1 VSVGISRTQL
11 CARSSRRNDTGGDHI
26 ILSHRRV
33 RTVEKVQVIRVY
45 LLVVSLPAQAPAKC
59 SWGLSPLVETT
70 GRNSATSPALASDRS
85 IRSASVS
92 SERPARSRHKGG
104 SRTAAMPAKCL
115 QGLATA
121 LCQQSCAGAG
131 MVLPMS
137 EAPSRAGAIWLTYQQ
152 VAERLGLRSAGAAA
166 ARARRGKWPKRIKND
181 TLEAEVCVPADLLAA
196 GPQKQRERHQPVG
209 PAADAT
215 TLVEAVAAA
224 VAPLQALIETLSGEL
239 KAARGTNDAL
249 RDQLAAAQ
257 AEAAEL
263 RGKSAANEA
272 ALEREVIDRRA
283 LQQQADHIRRERR
296 AAQERVAQL
305 QANIREEQGRL
316 QTTEDLVT
324 RLKRELNEAQ
334 RAKERRGWWQWLS
347 GRR

>member
-1 VSVGISRTQL
+1 VL
-11 CARSSRRNDTGGDHI
+11 FM
-26 ILSHRRV
+26 
-33 RTVEKVQVIRVY
+33 
-45 LLVVSLPAQAPAKC
+45 
-59 SWGLSPLVETT
+59 
-70 GRNSATSPALASDRS
+70 SD
-85 IRSASVS
+85 
-92 SERPARSRHKGG
+92 
-104 SRTAAMPAKCL
+104 
-115 QGLATA
+115 
-121 LCQQSCAGAG
+121 
-131 MVLPMS
+131 
-137 EAPSRAGAIWLTYQQ
+137 APSRAGAIWLTYQQ

-196 GPQKQRERHQPVG
+196 GPQKQRERHQPAD

-239 KAARGTNDAL
+239 TEARGTNDAL

-296 AAQERVAQL
+296 AAQDRVAQL
-305 QANIREEQGRL
+305 QADIREEQGRL
-316 QTTEDLVT
+316 RTIEDLVS

-347 GRR
+347 GGR